1 MQPLKTFSKTDDS
14 STSFI
19 TNSQNGDGKTHST
32 STGGVGGLDLSFS
45 LEDVLVSLQQPHPQ
59 QQASEK
65 LDQINEDEKEERSN
79 QQNGDKGIF
88 ISQAA
93 SSKTDESEI
102 VPSID
107 NAEEEKV
114 DDVKNAIIM
123 SSDTN
128 NRNNPFIEENENE
141 ISKGEPHSND
151 GIDDYTMVVDQK
163 TEIEDDKMIVS
174 KSEDTNAKLDENCH
188 EADKESY
195 SIGDNIDEGDDQDQS
210 RTTDEAS
217 NTESAISTPR
227 SSPQRPKIAAAA
239 ATTITT
245 TAAAMINIEDRIF
258 LKPKVTTIKL
268 TRGAP
273 NYSKTFDV
281 LNSDWDELVKRASE
295 GRIPDGLLK
304 SPVETT
310 NESRNNG
317 TAGADGGVFSDKV
330 SDLLVANTN
339 TESTT
344 RLDTAAVDP
353 ASASR
358 SATSSGS
365 GILDPSLSSN
375 RIKTALPE
383 HVWQDDNSVLS
394 SLGGVS
400 RDDLLPKRANKFQ
413 LAEENSEFDGP
424 DSCRGMNVV
433 ENLHLYFDSYVFPTS
448 MPDIPQS
455 VLKEMEENEDD
466 WQLTTLY
473 HPRIQLWPDDRRLL
487 ERKSMISTSTMI
499 DSADWTANR
508 ERFLRVWEEDIV
520 PCGKPALRRL
530 QPNRRIRLGF
540 HGDKLFEDADINAYS
555 ECRKV
560 LLCLSS
566 EAFYVMTEKD
576 DVTIGYQQ
584 QAKKRRFP
592 LPIDRGDRF
601 RDAPWPHA
609 VARHSLNDLEAICIG
624 FEFQR
629 LTLRF
634 KNMSQLPSS
643 SDPFVYVLLT
653 GDKRSTVRIF
663 QEIQKLA
670 KDLQE
675 NNGITNIGS
684 SSLNNKKNSANSIVI
699 ENDSHLVLDGLNNLI
714 ESSGD
719 QQQTI
724 GTIMHF
730 QIVQQRWNRG
740 NRGTVRRVCV
750 VTDTRIMLLDE
761 DYTADGHDLSTV
773 TVKGDKMAE
782 VKYRLV
788 DQATLSL
795 VSQVQAANT
804 DPCSITIIIT
814 PSTLSRT
821 HRWRLICRDRE
832 GAERLVEDARKAL
845 ES

>member
-1 MQPLKTFSKTDDS
+1 
-14 STSFI
+14 
-19 TNSQNGDGKTHST
+19 
-32 STGGVGGLDLSFS
+32 
-45 LEDVLVSLQQPHPQ
+45 
-59 QQASEK
+59 
-65 LDQINEDEKEERSN
+65 
-79 QQNGDKGIF
+79 
-88 ISQAA
+88 
-93 SSKTDESEI
+93 
-102 VPSID
+102 
-107 NAEEEKV
+107 
-114 DDVKNAIIM
+114 
-123 SSDTN
+123 
-128 NRNNPFIEENENE
+128 
-141 ISKGEPHSND
+141 
-151 GIDDYTMVVDQK
+151 
-163 TEIEDDKMIVS
+163 
-174 KSEDTNAKLDENCH
+174 
-188 EADKESY
+188 
-195 SIGDNIDEGDDQDQS
+195 
-210 RTTDEAS
+210 
-217 NTESAISTPR
+217 
-227 SSPQRPKIAAAA
+227 
-239 ATTITT
+239 
-245 TAAAMINIEDRIF
+245 
-258 LKPKVTTIKL
+258 
-268 TRGAP
+268 
-273 NYSKTFDV
+273 
-281 LNSDWDELVKRASE
+281 
-295 GRIPDGLLK
+295 
-304 SPVETT
+304 
-310 NESRNNG
+310 
-317 TAGADGGVFSDKV
+317 
-330 SDLLVANTN
+330 
-339 TESTT
+339 
-344 RLDTAAVDP
+344 
-353 ASASR
+353 
-358 SATSSGS
+358 
-365 GILDPSLSSN
+365 
-375 RIKTALPE
+375 
-383 HVWQDDNSVLS
+383 
-394 SLGGVS
+394 
-400 RDDLLPKRANKFQ
+400 
-413 LAEENSEFDGP
+413 
-424 DSCRGMNVV
+424 
-433 ENLHLYFDSYVFPTS
+433 

-455 VLKEMEENEDD
+455 VLEEMEGNEDD

-487 ERKSMISTSTMI
+487 ERKRMISASTMI

-609 VARHSLNDLEAICIG
+609 VARHSLGDLQAICIG

-634 KNMSQLPSS
+634 KNTSQLPTS

-804 DPCSITIIIT
+804 DPCSITIIIK